1 MLLGLTKRWWVLLLN
16 GLAAIAFGVIAFMR
30 PGITLFALVFLF
42 GIYAFADGITAI
54 SASLATRTQRGQS
67 WWQMLLIG
75 ILGILAGFTAFMWPH
90 ITAVALLIVIGVWA
104 IIRGVME
111 IIAAIELRKVIE
123 HEWILG
129 LAGVASLLFGAILLA
144 RPGVGALA
152 MVWVIGAF
160 ALVHGVLLTALS
172 FRVKAMKNR
181 LEDMQAPTGP
191 PTSRAA

>member
-16 GLAAIAFGVIAFMR
+16 GLAAIAFGVIAFTR

-42 GIYAFADGITAI
+42 GIYAFLDGITAI
-54 SASLATRTQRGQS
+54 SASLAARTQRGQS

-75 ILGILAGFTAFMWPH
+75 ILGILAGFTSFMWPH
-90 ITAVALLIVIGVWA
+90 ITAVALLLVIGVWA
-104 IIRGVME
+104 IIRGVLE

-123 HEWILG
+123 HEWMLG

-152 MVWVIGAF
+152 MVWMIGAF
-160 ALVHGVLLTALS
+160 ALVHGVLLVAFS
-172 FRVKAMKNR
+172 FRVKAMKSR
-181 LEDMQAPTGP
+181 LEDAGMG